1 MEDSKANENETI
13 LENETYDIF
22 LNQVSTK
29 EEPLT
34 KTMEKNRSFLAL
46 LIMLKFFKI
55 KIAKVACAKR
65 NMI

>member
-46 LIMLKFFKI
+46 LIMLKFF
-55 KIAKVACAKR
+55 
-65 NMI
+65 